1 VKNVY
6 AAELAGVRRDLQNDK
21 RWKYDEL
28 PPVQSLEKLKR
39 DQYLAHK
46 EIAQS
51 SATASAALFP
61 RDREPVPFSLLK
73 ILRWCRTAYRLGVER
88 SQQRRELMEMDDR
101 QLRDIGVTRAQA
113 EWQAHK
119 PIWKS

>member
-39 DQYLAHK
+39 DQYLAHN
-46 EIAQS
+46 EIAR
-51 SATASAALFP
+51 ASAAGSAGLHP
-61 RDREPVPFSLLK
+61 RDRGLTPISLLQ
-73 ILRWCRTAYRLGVER
+73 ILHCFRTAYRLGGER
-88 SQQRRELMEMDDR
+88 YRQRRQLMEMDDR
-101 QLRDIGVTRAQA
+101 QLKDIGITREQA
-113 EWQAHK
+113 EQEARK